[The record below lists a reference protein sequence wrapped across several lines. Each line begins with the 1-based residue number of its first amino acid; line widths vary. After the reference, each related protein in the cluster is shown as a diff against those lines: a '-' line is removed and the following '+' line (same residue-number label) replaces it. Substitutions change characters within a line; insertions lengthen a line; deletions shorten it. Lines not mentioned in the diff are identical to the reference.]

1 VVLPGTPF
9 QVDIQIGITAIEA
22 LAILLFANGH
32 FFPIHGNR
40 EPALA
45 ARTNRDEGAGGF
57 SSNLNTRKE
66 SRSLKESRS
75 ASAISDSACGKTVPR
90 M

>member
-1 VVLPGTPF
+1 MRIAAVEGEVARAANDLADDADVLS
-9 QVDIQIGITAIEA
+9 
-22 LAILLFANGH
+22 LLTT
-32 FFPIHGNR
+32 NR
-40 EPALA
+40 PDLLEPALA

-66 SRSLKESRS
+66 SRSVKESRS